1 MVAFKPGF
9 NAAEVNTD
17 GMGQLPAGTYLVS
30 VEDSAMKDTKDGK
43 GQYLEFTYTILEG
56 DHKGKRIWDRMN
68 LINDNATAV
77 EIAERSL
84 AQLCKACKKPNAK
97 DSDELKG
104 CTFTVV
110 YGPQKKDPTMSEVKD
125 RVEAGAVTKT
135 TAAVS
140 SGSSDAKKP
149 SWA

>member
-9 NAAEVNTD
+9 NAADVNTD
-17 GMGQLPAGTYLVS
+17 GMSKLPDGTYLVS
-30 VEDSAMKDTKDGK
+30 VEDSAMKETKDGK

-68 LINDNATAV
+68 LINDNTTSV
-77 EIAERSL
+77 EIAEKQL
-84 AQLCKACKKPNAK
+84 AQLCKACKKPAAK

-104 CTFTVV
+104 SIFTVV
-110 YGPQKKDPTMSEVKD
+110 YGAQKKDPQYSEVKE
-125 RVEAGAVTKT
+125 RLEAGSAPK
-135 TAAVS
+135 TAAAA
-140 SGSSDAKKP
+140 SGSTDAKKP

>member
-9 NAAEVNTD
+9 NAAEVDTD
-17 GMGQLPAGTYLVS
+17 GMGALPAGTYLVS
-30 VEDSAMKDTKDGK
+30 VDDSAMKDTKDNK
-43 GQYLEFTYTILEG
+43 GQYLEFTYIILEG
-56 DHKGKRIWDRMN
+56 DQKGKRIWDRMN
-68 LINDNATAV
+68 LINDNATSV
-77 EIAERSL
+77 EIAEKSL

-97 DSDELKG
+97 DSDELRG

-110 YGPQKKDPTMSEVKD
+110 YGPQKKNPEYSEVKD
-125 RVEAGAVTKT
+125 RLEAGAKPATQS
-135 TAAVS
+135 TA

>member
-9 NAAEVNTD
+9 NASEVDTD
-17 GMGQLPAGTYLVS
+17 GMGKLPDGTYLVT
-30 VEDSAMKDTKDGK
+30 VEDSAMKETKDGK
-43 GQYLEFTYTILEG
+43 GQYLEFTYTILDG

-68 LINDNATAV
+68 LINDNATSV
-77 EIAERSL
+77 EIAEKQL

-104 CTFTVV
+104 SNFTVV
-110 YGPQKKDPTMSEVKD
+110 YGAQKKNPEYSEVKE
-125 RVEAGAVTKT
+125 RLEAGSVAKSQS
-135 TAAVS
+135 AS